1 MFWFYY
7 FYSYIKYSF
16 NVIQKVPVIDLLS
29 EVFLVKYLREY
40 FIKLRSD
47 DNNFSII
54 YNKVI
59 QKKKKNLISI
69 PEVKK

>member
-1 MFWFYY
+1 M
-7 FYSYIKYSF
+7 
-16 NVIQKVPVIDLLS
+16 IQKVPVIDLLS

-54 YNKVI
+54 YNKFI
-59 QKKKKNLISI
+59 QKKKKKNLISI